1 MPYIQRSSHLVDL
14 ALLVNMVKPSPCLK
28 GWKTGAWEGHTSS
41 WLKTYRLPELK
52 DTRNRLGEPGIHL
65 MQVTRLLS
73 ISRCKKGHLV
83 KREKHQRATV
93 RISSSK
99 ISISLKFFQNMTC
112 PKSTSKCKAFLP

>member
-93 RISSSK
+93 YRLQRYQFIYS
-99 ISISLKFFQNMTC
+99 FFKT
-112 PKSTSKCKAFLP
+112 